1 MSKGKDS
8 QGLGQSSTRSAESD
22 KPLPPREKLPND
34 LQKLV
39 DDEDSLLDQVYD
51 GT

>member
-8 QGLGQSSTRSAESD
+8 QGLGQLSAQSAEID

-39 DDEDSLLDQVYD
+39 DDEDSLLDQVYG

>member
-8 QGLGQSSTRSAESD
+8 SAQSAEED

-39 DDEDSLLDQVYD
+39 DDEDSLLDQVYG

>member
-8 QGLGQSSTRSAESD
+8 RGLGQGSAQSAEMD
-22 KPLPPREKLPND
+22 QPLPPREKLPNE

>member
-8 QGLGQSSTRSAESD
+8 KGLGQISAQSAETD
-22 KPLPPREKLPND
+22 KPLPAREMLPND

-39 DDEDSLLDQVYD
+39 DDEDSLLEQVYD

>member
-1 MSKGKDS
+1 MSKGNDS
-8 QGLGQSSTRSAESD
+8 QGLGQSSAQSVETD
-22 KPLPPREKLPND
+22 KPLPPREKLPNE

-51 GT
+51 GS